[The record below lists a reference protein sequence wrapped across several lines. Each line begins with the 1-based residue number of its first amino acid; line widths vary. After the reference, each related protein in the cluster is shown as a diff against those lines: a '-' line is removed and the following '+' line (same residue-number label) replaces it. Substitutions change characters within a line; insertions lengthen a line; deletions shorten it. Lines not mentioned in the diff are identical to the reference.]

1 MTNVEKKQALYEHVK
16 ALRKVLI
23 VSVAAVLVVFAVLF
37 YLFCTPLVD
46 FVLQP
51 VRERGIDVI
60 TTAVSDALMMKFK
73 VCLVSAIV
81 VAMPVIIQQIWSFVA
96 PALYPHEKRI
106 FALLFFAALL
116 LFCIGVTFC
125 YLFVFPLAIDLFWQA
140 ADGVADTMW
149 SVKEYFNFVLSFV
162 LPFGVMFEL
171 PVAVYM
177 MARRGWVT
185 YAKMAHSR
193 KFVILAIAV
202 IAAVLTPPDI
212 ISQSMLMAPMII
224 LFEIAVQITRFV
236 KKKEPPAESAA

>member
-46 FVLQP
+46 FILQP

-116 LFCIGVTFC
+116 LFGIGVTFC

-171 PVAVYM
+171 PVAAYM